1 MKYYILNLKM
11 NDNDNDNDRSANNQ
25 NNRINNLLRSL
36 ENFSELSTRDNIT
49 INVNYFENIYYG
61 NSNSNRNNDSNH
73 NNSQNTNLEHINEA
87 ISNALSNIPID
98 SVSVSLEPINQ
109 SNSIIDLNEQSI
121 HPLSIEILNNKTELC
136 VGLSDVLCS
145 ICNDNSENNSTMIWR
160 KNLSCGHIFH
170 RNCIDQWYAEKNTCP
185 VCNQIVS

>member
-1 MKYYILNLKM
+1 MDSN
-11 NDNDNDNDRSANNQ
+11 NDNNNNSNNQ

-36 ENFSELSTRDNIT
+36 ENFSELTTRDNIT

-61 NSNSNRNNDSNH
+61 NRNSNYTDSS
-73 NNSQNTNLEHINEA
+73 SQNTNLDHINEA
-87 ISNALSNIPID
+87 ISSALGNIPID

-109 SNSIIDLNEQSI
+109 NNSVIDLNEQSI
-121 HPLSIEILNNKTELC
+121 HPLSVEILNNKTELC

>member
-1 MKYYILNLKM
+1 MDNSNN
-11 NDNDNDNDRSANNQ
+11 NDDNQ

-61 NSNSNRNNDSNH
+61 NSNSSNS
-73 NNSQNTNLEHINEA
+73 NSDNQNINLGQINEA
-87 ISNALSNIPID
+87 ISSALGNIPID
-98 SVSVSLEPINQ
+98 SVSVSLEPINNQ
-109 SNSIIDLNEQSI
+109 NNSIINLNEQSI
-121 HPLSIEILNNKTELC
+121 HPLSVEILNNKTELC
-136 VGLSDVLCS
+136 VGLSNELCS

-160 KNLSCGHIFH
+160 KNLNCGHTFH
-170 RNCIDQWYAEKNTCP
+170 RSCIDQWYAEKNICP